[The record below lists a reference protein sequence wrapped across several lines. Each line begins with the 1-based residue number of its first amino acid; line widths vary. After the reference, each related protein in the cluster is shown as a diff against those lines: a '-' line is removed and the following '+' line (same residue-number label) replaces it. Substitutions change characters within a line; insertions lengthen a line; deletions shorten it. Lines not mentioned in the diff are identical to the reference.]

1 MAFLGRE
8 RELAQ
13 LAGAVRQVA
22 EGRLGRVVLTGPA
35 GIGCSRLLDELS
47 DRVSSV
53 PGVLV
58 CRGRAYE
65 PAQGKPYHAVAEALE
80 EALAQVPDDELADI
94 IDHVGHDLC
103 VLVPALAPRLDALDI
118 PREAP
123 KLIAP
128 DQLGRR
134 VLETILGTLDRLAGG
149 GVLLLML
156 EDVHFADPATRGL
169 IEALDDAG
177 RDLPV
182 CLVFSYQ
189 PDEVHRRHPMR
200 ELAEQLVREP
210 DVQRVEL
217 GPLGPEAIEGIVT
230 EALGERPPA
239 SVLNA
244 IVEGARGNA
253 LVALRLAD
261 SVSVLEGVRLSDTF
275 DQLCGAHLEAI
286 GRDAARVVRVMAIAR
301 GPLRR
306 STVLRLDPPGG
317 RLTSRAI
324 DEAVE
329 SGLVSEV
336 GERIAISHVLC
347 AEAVEALQLTMER
360 QAIAVALAEQLEVAP
375 AVAAWFWSI
384 AARPHEA
391 RDAHVRAATE
401 AMQLD
406 PAESTLHHYEAA
418 LELPWEGEVTPEMR
432 VSVLAGAAAAS
443 AVAGHFRHAVA
454 LQRQAIDSGAARKAS
469 ATRGARDESTRAML
483 GEMIADLGR
492 YQWHAGE
499 LDGAIAS
506 MERALGIIP
515 PAPSRIRARAL
526 ATLAQHLMIAGRFRE
541 SADYAEQAR
550 ATATAADVPEER
562 THAEYGHA
570 TCTLAMDVA
579 YLGDLER
586 GLELLAVSSDT
597 SREAGR
603 LDDLMRVAANRTTLL
618 DLDSRREEALDV
630 AHAFLED
637 AAAGGLSVSYGA
649 LLHINAA
656 DILFQLG
663 RWEEAEAEVRSA
675 SDWFAT
681 WTQWWPHLV
690 LGLILTESR
699 ADAEAASEVSRGVLS
714 LETVPAGQWTA
725 TKLRAVVSLAL
736 WSGDPEGAL
745 SAAEREWPRVLETR
759 ELDDVAWAA
768 STCAEAAAAAADHG
782 RESNDAGM
790 IARARALVERV
801 LPEAQE
807 EIERSPFGPEL
818 GARFEA
824 ELKLKTVR
832 AHAGRIRG
840 EPDPEAWAA
849 IAAAWSERQIP
860 YREAKARWW
869 QALAILAVAP
879 ESDRE
884 SARTAAQVPLTEAYW
899 LARRLGARP
908 LLRAVIDL
916 GKRARLSLPQAP
928 EAAGMVAVGPGQQ
941 EKVAVGPGTGSSG
954 SPDIARAIDEQVIAS
969 LRKAPADT
977 YGLSPR
983 EQEVLNI
990 LAEGRTD
997 RDIAA
1002 RLFISERTV
1011 HVHVRRILAKLGVSS
1026 RTEAAGVAI
1035 RQGLVPEGVSRSATS
1050 KGSD

>member
-13 LAGAVRQVA
+13 LAEAVRRVA

-47 DRVSSV
+47 TRVSSV
-53 PGVLV
+53 PGVLA

-65 PAQGKPYHAVAEALE
+65 PAQGVPYHPVAEALD
-80 EALAQVPDDELADI
+80 EALAQVPDERLADLVGN
-94 IDHVGHDLC
+94 VGHDMC
-103 VLVPALAPRLDALDI
+103 VLVPSFCPRLDASGI
-118 PREAP
+118 PHEAP
-123 KLIAP
+123 SLIAP

-134 VLETILGTLDRLAGG
+134 VLESILGTLRRLTGD

-169 IEALDDAG
+169 IEALDGIG

-182 CLVFSYQ
+182 CLVISYH

-210 DVQRVEL
+210 DVQRLEL
-217 GPLGPEAIEGIVT
+217 APLGSKVIEQLV
-230 EALGERPPA
+230 ADSLGERPPA
-239 SVLNA
+239 SVLTA
-244 IVEGARGNA
+244 IVEGARGNP
-253 LVALRLAD
+253 LVALQLAH

-275 DQLCGAHLEAI
+275 DQLCGAHLEAM
-286 GRDAARVVRVMAIAR
+286 GRDAARVVRIMAIAR

-306 STVLRLDPPGG
+306 STILSLDAPGG
-317 RLTSRAI
+317 RLTARAV
-324 DEAVE
+324 DEAIAAGFVAE
-329 SGLVSEV
+329 T
-336 GERIAISHVLC
+336 GERLVISHVLC
-347 AEAVEALQLTMER
+347 AEAIEALELTLER
-360 QAIAVALAEQLEVAP
+360 QAIAAALAEQLEVAP
-375 AVAAWFWSI
+375 AVAAWFWNV
-384 AARPHEA
+384 AGRPHEA

-406 PAESTLHHYEAA
+406 PSDSVLLHYEAA
-418 LELPWEGEVTPEMR
+418 LELPWEGEVTPQMR

-443 AVAGHFRHAVA
+443 AVAGRYRHAVA
-454 LQRQAIDSGAARKAS
+454 LQRQAIDSRAARKAS
-469 ATRGARDESTRAML
+469 ATRGARDDASRAVL

-499 LDGAIAS
+499 LDGAIES
-506 MERALGIIP
+506 MERALGVIP
-515 PAPSRIRARAL
+515 DAASRIRARAM
-526 ATLAQHLMIAGRFRE
+526 AALAQHLMIAGRFKE
-541 SADYAEQAR
+541 SADYAERAR
-550 ATATAADVPEER
+550 ATAKAADAPEER
-562 THAEYGHA
+562 AIAEYGHA
-570 TCTLAMDVA
+570 TCTLAMDTA
-579 YLGDLER
+579 YLGDVER
-586 GLELLAVSSDT
+586 GLELLAESSDIA
-597 SREAGR
+597 RRAGR

-618 DLDSRREEALDV
+618 DLDSRREEAVEV
-630 AHAFLED
+630 AHTFLED
-637 AAAGGLSVSYGA
+637 AAAGGLAVSYGA
-649 LLHINAA
+649 FLHINAA

-675 SDWFAT
+675 MDWGA
-681 WTQWWPHLV
+681 QEAAWWPHLV

-699 ADAEAASEVSRGVLS
+699 ADAEAASEVGQGVLS
-714 LETVPAGQWTA
+714 LETVPSGQWTA

-745 SAAEREWPRVLETR
+745 SVAEREWPRVLETE

-768 STCAEAAAAAADHG
+768 STCAEAAAAAAEHG
-782 RESNDAGM
+782 RASNDAGL

-801 LPEAQE
+801 TPEAQAQ
-807 EIERSPFGPEL
+807 IERSPFGPEL
-818 GARFEA
+818 GARREA
-824 ELKLKTVR
+824 ELELQTAR
-832 AHAGRIRG
+832 AHADRIRG
-840 EPDPEAWAA
+840 RSDPETWASLA
-849 IAAAWSERQIP
+849 QSWGQRQAP

-869 QALAILAVAP
+869 QALAVLAAAP
-879 ESDRE
+879 EDDRE
-884 SARTAAQVPLTEAYW
+884 SARLEAQSPLSEAYR
-899 LARRLGARP
+899 LARQLGARP

-916 GKRARLSLPQAP
+916 GKRARVALPQSAE
-928 EAAGMVAVGPGQQ
+928 EAEVVAVGPGQPDA
-941 EKVAVGPGTGSSG
+941 VAVGPGTSGSG

-969 LRKAPADT
+969 LRKGPAET

-983 EQEVLNI
+983 EREVLDI

-1035 RQGLVPEGVSRSATS
+1035 RQGLVSESATEAAAPD
-1050 KGSD
+1050 GAD